1 MSVECFCLTKRYGRR
16 VVLDDVSL
24 EINDGGV
31 TGLIGPNGAGKSTL
45 IKLITGL
52 IWPTE
57 GFVLVDGFDAHRE
70 HTKAMRRIG
79 AVIEWPAFIPDLSA
93 RANLDIFSGGH
104 GRAYREK
111 RAEILRFMEL
121 ESVLDRK
128 VGSFSTGMRQRLGI
142 TLALLPDSEFI
153 ILDEP
158 TNGLDP
164 AGIVEIRQII
174 REYNRQFGVSVMVS
188 SHLLSEVEQ
197 ICDRILIMD
206 HGRHLALGTAEEL
219 KAMISTGERISI
231 ETDDLGGR
239 SDSADTTLAR
249 LRALPFVTNADY
261 DGHELTV
268 NCRQGDHNLIDV
280 LQLLEHEGTNI
291 GHLSSRQ
298 PTLNDVFLEL
308 TGTALRD

>member
-1 MSVECFCLTKRYGRR
+1 MSVECFCLTKRFRNKTA
-16 VVLDDVSL
+16 LDDVSL
-24 EINDGGV
+24 EIGDGGI

-70 HTKAMRRIG
+70 HVKAMRRIG
-79 AVIEWPAFIPDLSA
+79 AIIEWPAFIPDLSA
-93 RANLDIFSGGH
+93 GRNLDLFSGGH
-104 GRAYREK
+104 GKKYRAK
-111 RAEILRFMEL
+111 RDKVLRFMEL
-121 ESVLDRK
+121 DSMLDRK

-174 REYNRQFGVSVMVS
+174 HEYNRQFGVSVMVS

-197 ICDRILIMD
+197 ICDNLILID
-206 HGRHLALGTAEEL
+206 RGKL
-219 KAMISTGERISI
+219 KAWGK
-231 ETDDLGGR
+231 
-239 SDSADTTLAR
+239 
-249 LRALPFVTNADY
+249 LRELL
-261 DGHELTV
+261 DGHTRLSLRVDRPEAAAELLCGRNTPAVAAASGEVFVEADEIRAGCVNRMLVEAGFTV
-268 NCRQGDHNLIDV
+268 SRLAVERQT
-280 LQLLEHEGTNI
+280 LETY
-291 GHLSSRQ
+291 
-298 PTLNDVFLEL
+298 FLRE
-308 TGTALRD
+308 TGRGN

>member
-164 AGIVEIRQII
+164 NQIVEVRRLI
-174 REYNRQFGVSVMVS
+174 RE
-188 SHLLSEVEQ
+188 
-197 ICDRILIMD
+197 IAKDRAVL
-206 HGRHLALGTAEEL
+206 
-219 KAMISTGERISI
+219 ISTHILPEVQAVCDYIMMI
-231 ETDDLGGR
+231 EHGQKV
-239 SDSADTTLAR
+239 
-249 LRALPFVTNADY
+249 F
-261 DGHELTV
+261 
-268 NCRQGDHNLIDV
+268 
-280 LQLLEHEGTNI
+280 EGTINAFNTYMSPSALLTIMHNAPSSEEFMKIEGVVRVERLTNTRIRLHFRGDDSII
-291 GHLSSRQ
+291 GRVVKQAVSNHWHLREISLEKES
-298 PTLNDVFLEL
+298 LDKVFAKLS
-308 TGTALRD
+308 GKDA

>member
-16 VVLDDVSL
+16 AVLDDVSL

-164 AGIVEIRQII
+164 AGIVEIRQFI

-197 ICDRILIMD
+197 ICDHLILID
-206 HGRHLALGTAEEL
+206 GGRLKAWGEIGELLDSRPRLRLRTDRPESAAALLRRAVAGNALPPCGIENGPDGILLELGESCAGAVNRLLVENGFNVTHLAVERQTLENFFLKETA
-219 KAMISTGERISI
+219 G
-231 ETDDLGGR
+231 D
-239 SDSADTTLAR
+239 
-249 LRALPFVTNADY
+249 N
-261 DGHELTV
+261 GH
-268 NCRQGDHNLIDV
+268 
-280 LQLLEHEGTNI
+280 
-291 GHLSSRQ
+291 
-298 PTLNDVFLEL
+298 
-308 TGTALRD
+308 A

>member
-16 VVLDDVSL
+16 AVLDDVSL

-79 AVIEWPAFIPDLSA
+79 AVIEWPAFIPDLFA

-197 ICDRILIMD
+197 ICDHLILID
-206 HGRHLALGTAEEL
+206 GGRLKAWGEIGELLDSRPRLRLRTDRPESAAALLRRAVAGNALPPCGIENGPDGILLELGESCAGAVNRLLVENGFNVTHLAVERQTLENFFLKETA
-219 KAMISTGERISI
+219 G
-231 ETDDLGGR
+231 D
-239 SDSADTTLAR
+239 
-249 LRALPFVTNADY
+249 N
-261 DGHELTV
+261 GH
-268 NCRQGDHNLIDV
+268 
-280 LQLLEHEGTNI
+280 
-291 GHLSSRQ
+291 
-298 PTLNDVFLEL
+298 
-308 TGTALRD
+308 A

>member
-197 ICDRILIMD
+197 ICDHLILIDGGRLKAWGESGAPAAHRPSGIGSRSPAAGRCRKRIAAVRHRERDGRHSARTRRILRRR
-206 HGRHLALGTAEEL
+206 GEPPARR
-219 KAMISTGERISI
+219 ERIQRHASRRR
-231 ETDDLGGR
+231 TADARKFLSQRNGG
-239 SDSADTTLAR
+239 
-249 LRALPFVTNADY
+249 
-261 DGHELTV
+261 G
-268 NCRQGDHNLIDV
+268 
-280 LQLLEHEGTNI
+280 
-291 GHLSSRQ
+291 
-298 PTLNDVFLEL
+298 
-308 TGTALRD
+308 

>member
-1 MSVECFCLTKRYGRR
+1 MSVECFCLTKRYGRKLA
-16 VVLDDVSL
+16 LDDVSL

-79 AVIEWPAFIPDLSA
+79 AVIEWPAFIPDLTA
-93 RANLDIFSGGH
+93 RQNLDVFSGGH
-104 GRAYREK
+104 GRQYRAR

-188 SHLLSEVEQ
+188 SHLLAEVEQ
-197 ICDRILIMD
+197 ICDHLILID
-206 HGRHLALGTAEEL
+206 GGKLKAWGEIGELLGDRLCLLLEVDRPAEAAALLRKSSESGALPVRSVETAGEGRLRLELDEACAEKVNRLLVEAGFGVSRLALERQDLEAFFMRQT
-219 KAMISTGERISI
+219 TGR
-231 ETDDLGGR
+231 
-239 SDSADTTLAR
+239 
-249 LRALPFVTNADY
+249 
-261 DGHELTV
+261 
-268 NCRQGDHNLIDV
+268 DV
-280 LQLLEHEGTNI
+280 CSE
-291 GHLSSRQ
+291 
-298 PTLNDVFLEL
+298 
-308 TGTALRD
+308 

>member
-1 MSVECFCLTKRYGRR
+1 MSVECFCLAKRYGKKTA
-16 VVLDDVSL
+16 LDDVSL

-52 IWPTE
+52 VWPTE

-70 HTKAMRRIG
+70 HARAMRRIG
-79 AVIEWPAFIPDLSA
+79 AIIEWPAFLDDLTA
-93 RANLDIFSGGH
+93 AQNLNLFSDGH
-104 GRAYREK
+104 GKAYRQK

-121 ESVLDRK
+121 EPVLDRK
-128 VGSFSTGMRQRLGI
+128 VGAFSTGMRQRLGI

-174 REYNRQFGVSVMVS
+174 REYNRRFGVSVLVS

-197 ICDRILIMD
+197 ICDQVILID
-206 HGRHLALGTAEEL
+206 QGKL
-219 KAMISTGERISI
+219 KAWGAIGELLA
-231 ETDDLGGR
+231 ETPELLFKVDQP
-239 SDSADTTLAR
+239 AR
-249 LRALPFVTNADY
+249 AAAALR
-261 DGHELTV
+261 
-268 NCRQGDHNLIDV
+268 
-280 LQLLEHEGTNI
+280 QLLDGNGLPEAAVATECDRVIVTLPEDQAAPLNRFLI
-291 GHLSSRQ
+291 EADFAVSRVEVRRQ
-298 PTLNDVFLEL
+298 TLESFFLKE
-308 TGTALRD
+308 TAGGDQRHA

>member
-111 RAEILRFMEL
+111 CAEILRFMEL

-197 ICDRILIMD
+197 ICDHLILID
-206 HGRHLALGTAEEL
+206 GGRLKAWGEIGELLDSRPRLRLRTDRPESAAALLRRAVAGNVLPPCGIENGPDGILLELGESCAGAVNRLLVENGFNITHLAVERQTLENFFLKETA
-219 KAMISTGERISI
+219 G
-231 ETDDLGGR
+231 D
-239 SDSADTTLAR
+239 
-249 LRALPFVTNADY
+249 N
-261 DGHELTV
+261 GH
-268 NCRQGDHNLIDV
+268 
-280 LQLLEHEGTNI
+280 
-291 GHLSSRQ
+291 
-298 PTLNDVFLEL
+298 
-308 TGTALRD
+308 A

>member
-16 VVLDDVSL
+16 VVLADVSL

-197 ICDRILIMD
+197 ICDHLILID
-206 HGRHLALGTAEEL
+206 GGRLKAWGEIGELLDSRPRLRLRTDRPESAAALLRRAVAGNALPPCGIENGPDGILLELGESCAGAVNRLLVENVFNVTHLAVERQTLENFFLKETA
-219 KAMISTGERISI
+219 G
-231 ETDDLGGR
+231 D
-239 SDSADTTLAR
+239 
-249 LRALPFVTNADY
+249 N
-261 DGHELTV
+261 GH
-268 NCRQGDHNLIDV
+268 
-280 LQLLEHEGTNI
+280 
-291 GHLSSRQ
+291 
-298 PTLNDVFLEL
+298 
-308 TGTALRD
+308 A

>member
-197 ICDRILIMD
+197 ICGPPDPDRRRPAESVGGDRRTARQPSAAPAAHRPSGIGSRSPEAGRCRKRIAAVRHRERAGRHSARTRRILRRR
-206 HGRHLALGTAEEL
+206 GEPPARR
-219 KAMISTGERISI
+219 ERIQRHASRRR
-231 ETDDLGGR
+231 TADARKFLSQRNCGG
-239 SDSADTTLAR
+239 
-249 LRALPFVTNADY
+249 
-261 DGHELTV
+261 
-268 NCRQGDHNLIDV
+268 
-280 LQLLEHEGTNI
+280 
-291 GHLSSRQ
+291 
-298 PTLNDVFLEL
+298 
-308 TGTALRD
+308 

>member
-16 VVLDDVSL
+16 AVLDDVSL

-197 ICDRILIMD
+197 ICDHLILID
-206 HGRHLALGTAEEL
+206 GGRLKAWGEIGELLDSRPRLRLRTDRPESAAALLRRAVAGNALPPCGIENGPDGILLELGESCAGAVNRLLVENGFNVTHLAVERQTLENFFL
-219 KAMISTGERISI
+219 K
-231 ETDDLGGR
+231 ETSGD
-239 SDSADTTLAR
+239 
-249 LRALPFVTNADY
+249 N
-261 DGHELTV
+261 GH
-268 NCRQGDHNLIDV
+268 
-280 LQLLEHEGTNI
+280 
-291 GHLSSRQ
+291 
-298 PTLNDVFLEL
+298 
-308 TGTALRD
+308 A

>member
-1 MSVECFCLTKRYGRR
+1 MSVECFCLTKRYGRKTA
-16 VVLDDVSL
+16 LEDVSL

-57 GFVLVDGFDAHRE
+57 GFVLVDGYDAHRE
-70 HTKAMRRIG
+70 HVKAMRRIG
-79 AVIEWPAFIPDLSA
+79 AIIEWPSFIPDLTA
-93 RANLDIFSGGH
+93 GMNLDLFSGGH
-104 GRAYREK
+104 GKQYRAK
-111 RAEILRFMEL
+111 RDEILRFMEL

-128 VGSFSTGMRQRLGI
+128 VGAFSTGMKQRLGI

-174 REYNRQFGVSVMVS
+174 REYNRRFGVSVMVS

-197 ICDRILIMD
+197 VCDNLILID
-206 HGRHLALGTAEEL
+206 GGKLKAWGAIGELLCERPRLRIRIDRPAAAAEFLRGRETAVMEITTEEIFVEIEAEQAGGVNRMLVEAGFSVSHLAVERQTLESFFLRE
-219 KAMISTGERISI
+219 TGEGSQ
-231 ETDDLGGR
+231 
-239 SDSADTTLAR
+239 S
-249 LRALPFVTNADY
+249 
-261 DGHELTV
+261 
-268 NCRQGDHNLIDV
+268 C
-280 LQLLEHEGTNI
+280 
-291 GHLSSRQ
+291 
-298 PTLNDVFLEL
+298 
-308 TGTALRD
+308 

>member
-1 MSVECFCLTKRYGRR
+1 MSVECFCLTKRYGQR

-197 ICDRILIMD
+197 ICDHLILID
-206 HGRHLALGTAEEL
+206 GGRLKAWGEIGELLDSRPRLRLRTDRPESAAALLRRAVAGNALPPCGIENGPDGILLELGESCAGAVNRLLVENGFNVTHLAVERQTLENFFLKETA
-219 KAMISTGERISI
+219 G
-231 ETDDLGGR
+231 D
-239 SDSADTTLAR
+239 
-249 LRALPFVTNADY
+249 N
-261 DGHELTV
+261 GH
-268 NCRQGDHNLIDV
+268 
-280 LQLLEHEGTNI
+280 
-291 GHLSSRQ
+291 
-298 PTLNDVFLEL
+298 
-308 TGTALRD
+308 A